1 MMDTFH
7 KTTFK
12 AAFISLVLLP
22 NKRACGLR
30 VPFAP
35 FGRAQNAKLIH
46 RDRLKPSRSFHTSS
60 LKCNAEKKIKELG
73 LSLPPPSPARANY
86 AVFTY
91 APGPNHDK
99 EMMYLSGHLP
109 LLNDGTILK
118 GFVGPDSGGKSIE
131 EGKEAAR
138 QTALNVVSTLK
149 NELGDLNRVAQI
161 VKVFGIVNSHTDF
174 KDQHLVM
181 NGFSDVMIDIFGKD
195 VGYHARSAIGTN
207 TLPLDIT
214 VEVEAIVR
222 IKPQ

>member
-1 MMDTFH
+1 MDTFH
-7 KTTFK
+7 KATIK
-12 AAFISLVLLP
+12 AAFIGLVLFP
-22 NKRACGLR
+22 SKIAFSLR
-30 VPFAP
+30 VPLLP
-35 FGRAQNAKLIH
+35 FGIAPNAQVVH
-46 RDRLKPSRSFHTSS
+46 RDQLKPSYAFHTSN
-60 LKCNAEKKIKELG
+60 LKCNAENKIQDLG
-73 LSLPPPSPARANY
+73 ITLPPPSPARANY
-86 AVFTY
+86 AICTY

-138 QTALNVVSTLK
+138 QTALNLVSTLK
-149 NELGDLNRVAQI
+149 NELGDLSRVAQI
-161 VKVFGIVNSHTDF
+161 IKVFGIVNSHTDF

-181 NGFSDVMIDIFGKD
+181 NGFSDAMIDIFGKD

-222 IKPQ
+222 VNPP